1 MKAANKANIPRPLK
15 ATEREKTS
23 PIMPITAGPIK
34 KPITPEVAMPEIP
47 IVGLSGFCM
56 ADKTNNKGMIMEKPM
71 PVREKPEIIPTVN
84 GKFAATKRPAAPI
97 KIPYRTSKIG

>member
-15 ATEREKTS
+15 ATESEKTS

-34 KPITPEVAMPEIP
+34 KPITPEVAIPEIP

-56 ADKTNNKGMIMEKPM
+56 ADITNNKGMIMEKP
-71 PVREKPEIIPTVN
+71 IPL
-84 GKFAATKRPAAPI
+84 I
-97 KIPYRTSKIG
+97 LL